1 MVLTSHFVLLQG
13 SYAPAEEVP
22 EAVWCPS
29 EVGPEIPGFHRLF
42 QFVTALELR
51 ALLIGRLVV

>member
-1 MVLTSHFVLLQG
+1 MVLTSNLFLLQG

-29 EVGPEIPGFHRLF
+29 EVGPEIPGFDRLLK
-42 QFVTALELR
+42 FVTALELR